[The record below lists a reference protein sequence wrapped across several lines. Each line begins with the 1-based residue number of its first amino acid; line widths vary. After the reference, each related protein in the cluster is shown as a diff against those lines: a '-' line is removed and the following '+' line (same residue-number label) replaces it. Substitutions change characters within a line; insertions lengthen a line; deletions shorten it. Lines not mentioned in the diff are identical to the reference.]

1 MAENEQVARIPKPRP
16 RPTVRGRPAKTRLKL
31 SPVMLAALKEL
42 AAKEGLDLE
51 TFITVLINE
60 ALTHRLVRR

>member
-1 MAENEQVARIPKPRP
+1 MDEKLPATPRARLRP
-16 RPTVRGRPAKTRLKL
+16 GRAKTRTRLKL